1 MYLCLKSIKKLKIQS
16 TPTDL
21 EKKKKISIF
30 PSTVHVVGIGFM
42 RQKVDN
48 MKKI

>member
-21 EKKKKISIF
+21 ERTKISIF